1 MEERNIYIREAKSN
15 IRGYLIFAIL
25 GGFVAYMIW
34 NNPSVDV
41 DIKKYQTEINLLQLK
56 IDSIQST
63 NKKLMVEADSINKV
77 ILEYDSAIKR
87 LNTKIYVIQ
96 KETEKKLDSIDNLG
110 GSQLQEF
117 FTKRYG
123 QYKDSTN

>member
-56 IDSIQST
+56 IDSIQTT

-117 FTKRYG
+117 FTKRYR
-123 QYKDSTN
+123 QYENSTN

>member
-56 IDSIQST
+56 IDSIQTT

-117 FTKRYG
+117 FTKRYR
-123 QYKDSTN
+123 QYENSSN